1 MSSRSRAAALIAAHA
16 IAFGARPSA
25 QVDRVASAETIA
37 LARLSEWFGPS
48 DAVRPPAV
56 AAPLFAAAGDMDV
69 ERLAVRAAAT
79 AYWRRVVAPAP
90 AWFLDDLADYSADR
104 IVSEL
109 FSRLAKRPGY
119 AWPAPRYFGGF
130 IPFVVQS
137 SPMTR
142 APIASRGEWLA
153 TLEQRIGWPDMQAVM
168 SAMRERGATTP
179 VTASDLTA
187 IATAVTGRD
196 LHEFLHQVG
205 PKLPV
210 FDYGVDRLIV
220 EPRGPRGFRSTVVV
234 RRYGD
239 GVFPVDVET
248 RFAGGAIVTE
258 HWDGAEPMWRF
269 VYEAAAPA
277 QSAEID
283 PGGVLQLDRRRANN
297 RRTTAGQAIRRSL
310 GWSAVWSGVWL
321 TWLQDCLLTFAAL
334 A

>member
-1 MSSRSRAAALIAAHA
+1 MSSRSRAAALIAAYA

-25 QVDRVASAETIA
+25 QVDRVAPAETIA

-48 DAVRPPAV
+48 DAVRPPV
-56 AAPLFAAAGDMDV
+56 VVAPLFAPSGDMDV
-69 ERLAVRAAAT
+69 ERLAVRAAAV

-104 IVSEL
+104 IVPEL

-119 AWPAPRYFGGF
+119 AWPVPRYFGGF
-130 IPFVVQS
+130 IPFVVRS

-142 APIASRGEWLA
+142 APIPSRGEWLA
-153 TLEQRIGWPDMQAVM
+153 TLEQRIGWPDMQAVL
-168 SAMRERGATTP
+168 SAMCERGSRTP
-179 VTASDLTA
+179 VAAGDFAA

-205 PKLPV
+205 PELPV
-210 FDYGVDRLIV
+210 FDYGVDRLAV
-220 EPRGPRGFRSTVVV
+220 ERRGPRGFRSTVVV

-258 HWDGAEPMWRF
+258 RWDGAEPMWRF

-297 RRTTAGQAIRRSL
+297 RWTTASPAIRRSV
-310 GWSAVWSGVWL
+310 GWSGVWL